1 MVNSSFTCTEHL
13 LKYIFFFSASMEFSN
28 STKAPNS
35 TCFAAYEETRVYY
48 AYLISAILILIA
60 SIGYMFLYCKM
71 NKLHSR
77 QQRDSIDTRKDTP
90 VESTIPINVK
100 AVILILLASLMM
112 SYSVMEKGFS
122 DFLMT
127 FVLNRLNWSK
137 ETGSFLTTIF
147 WACFTIGRF
156 AGIFIV
162 GHCKQSTMLTLYL
175 GFIALSS
182 FGFMLG
188 TVFNVFPLIWIFT
201 GTLGFSM
208 SVVFPCIFGWTSE
221 NILNITGK
229 ISSLFL
235 VSAGLGGILFPLL
248 VGYLMEYFSP
258 LWFVYMLM
266 IFTGVAISIYLLIR
280 LITHACINKRSN
292 DTLMISHHD

>member
-1 MVNSSFTCTEHL
+1 M
-13 LKYIFFFSASMEFSN
+13 KFSN

-35 TCFAAYEETRVYY
+35 TCFAAYEETRIHY
-48 AYLISAILILIA
+48 AFLISAILIFIA
-60 SIGYMFLYCKM
+60 AIGYMFLYSKM
-71 NKLHSR
+71 NKLYAR
-77 QQRDSIDTRKDTP
+77 QTKEQHNSIDTRKDTP
-90 VESTIPINVK
+90 VESTIPIKVK

-137 ETGSFLTTIF
+137 EIGSFLTTVF

-162 GHCKQSTMLTLYL
+162 GHCKQSSMLTLYL

-182 FGFMLG
+182 FGFLLRA
-188 TVFNVFPLIWIFT
+188 VFNVIPLIWIFT

-208 SVVFPCIFGWTSE
+208 SVVFPCIFG
-221 NILNITGK
+221 
-229 ISSLFL
+229 
-235 VSAGLGGILFPLL
+235 
-248 VGYLMEYFSP
+248 
-258 LWFVYMLM
+258 
-266 IFTGVAISIYLLIR
+266 
-280 LITHACINKRSN
+280 
-292 DTLMISHHD
+292 